1 LAEGTAARTLRDAGF
16 RVSTVEEA
24 ASAPQ
29 GTIVSQQP
37 PGGAQAKQHSVVVLV
52 VASGEAPP
60 PTPSPTPSVSPSPQF
75 VTVPDVVGRSR
86 FDALRRLQSL
96 GFGTTVIHRT
106 CDLGARCEVRSDY
119 VWSVTPSA
127 GHRISTGSS
136 IVVRVNP

>member
-1 LAEGTAARTLRDAGF
+1 
-16 RVSTVEEA
+16 
-24 ASAPQ
+24 
-29 GTIVSQQP
+29 
-37 PGGAQAKQHSVVVLV
+37 VLV
-52 VASGEAPP
+52 VASGESPP
-60 PTPSPTPSVSPSPQF
+60 PTPSPTPSLSPAPPF

-106 CDLGARCEVRSDY
+106 CDLGARCEVRREY

-127 GHRISTGSS
+127 GHRISAGSS